1 VQDAESELPGH
12 WRALRFSFVVVEN
25 KKPGFAPHGEDSR
38 QCGLAPDRVGSQ
50 HMPPWSQLK
59 GEPPVVVLGT
69 DIEVL
74 VDDGLAVYVDCDID
88 PP

>member
-1 VQDAESELPGH
+1 
-12 WRALRFSFVVVEN
+12 
-25 KKPGFAPHGEDSR
+25 
-38 QCGLAPDRVGSQ
+38 
-50 HMPPWSQLK
+50 MPPWSQLK